1 MIITIT
7 RTIILYIFVTLGIR
21 LMGKRQIGEM
31 QPNELVVTLLIS
43 ETAAI
48 PLQDTTQPILNGLV
62 AIFVL
67 VILEIMISVLSM
79 KSRFMRKIMNGKSA
93 VIIKNG
99 VIDQQ
104 MMKSVRMTVLDLV
117 ELLRG
122 QDVFDI
128 STVAFAVL
136 EVNGNL
142 SVLLKS
148 AEQPATVADLKI
160 EKKKAL
166 LQLPVISD
174 GKIVKESLDFVGA
187 DEKDIRK
194 KLKGGNVADVFL
206 MTMDRE
212 GNHNII
218 KREGKEMK
226 RLIPA
231 AILLAVVLIS
241 YFGSLKYINDSCAEA
256 DRLADKCEAEYRSG
270 RNAEEEIE
278 RLKKLWDKKE
288 KMLSF
293 FVNHADIDN
302 IELELSSLTVF
313 ASEKED
319 AMFYDHIESMRTML
333 HQIKEDTVLSTHSV
347 F

>member
-174 GKIVKESLDFVGA
+174 GKMLMRHKVTHKNLIDSL
-187 DEKDIRK
+187 
-194 KLKGGNVADVFL
+194 
-206 MTMDRE
+206 
-212 GNHNII
+212 H
-218 KREGKEMK
+218 
-226 RLIPA
+226 
-231 AILLAVVLIS
+231 
-241 YFGSLKYINDSCAEA
+241 Y
-256 DRLADKCEAEYRSG
+256 
-270 RNAEEEIE
+270 
-278 RLKKLWDKKE
+278 
-288 KMLSF
+288 
-293 FVNHADIDN
+293 
-302 IELELSSLTVF
+302 
-313 ASEKED
+313 SEKL
-319 AMFYDHIESMRTML
+319 TKKK
-333 HQIKEDTVLSTHSV
+333 QN
-347 F
+347 

>member
-187 DEKDIRK
+187 DENDIRK
-194 KLKGGNVADVFL
+194 KLKGDNVADVFL

-218 KREGKEMK
+218 KR
-226 RLIPA
+226 R
-231 AILLAVVLIS
+231 
-241 YFGSLKYINDSCAEA
+241 
-256 DRLADKCEAEYRSG
+256 
-270 RNAEEEIE
+270 EE
-278 RLKKLWDKKE
+278 R
-288 KMLSF
+288 
-293 FVNHADIDN
+293 
-302 IELELSSLTVF
+302 
-313 ASEKED
+313 
-319 AMFYDHIESMRTML
+319 
-333 HQIKEDTVLSTHSV
+333 
-347 F
+347 

>member
-67 VILEIMISVLSM
+67 VILEILISVLSM

-148 AEQPATVADLKI
+148 AEQPATAADLNI
-160 EKKKAL
+160 KKEKAL

-174 GKIVKESLDFVGA
+174 GKIVKESLDFVQA

-194 KLKGGNVADVFL
+194 KLKGDNISDVFL

-218 KREGKEMK
+218 KR
-226 RLIPA
+226 R
-231 AILLAVVLIS
+231 
-241 YFGSLKYINDSCAEA
+241 
-256 DRLADKCEAEYRSG
+256 
-270 RNAEEEIE
+270 EE
-278 RLKKLWDKKE
+278 R
-288 KMLSF
+288 
-293 FVNHADIDN
+293 
-302 IELELSSLTVF
+302 
-313 ASEKED
+313 
-319 AMFYDHIESMRTML
+319 
-333 HQIKEDTVLSTHSV
+333 
-347 F
+347 